1 MTDIN
6 HSITY
11 ATLSEMLPVGMLAS
25 GGVIA
30 QAMSTIANRQRGVQ
44 DWEAFHYERI
54 SETEF
59 ELTGGIVVVVGG
71 IKKWPGPHDT
81 VIIHTSEILSELNP
95 LSSTQ
100 SPISTNLVA
109 AEHAISDA
117 LIMGNTKAQQVQ
129 VVFSLPDDEIGR
141 QRILK
146 AFHLNAD
153 FFGAKVLACSLL
165 D

>member
-6 HSITY
+6 HSITH

-109 AEHAISDA
+109 AEHAIPDA